1 MYMMILTR
9 AIKRDST
16 EMTTLK
22 LVMLRKTGQL
32 WGFGMNDLV
41 DIQLTPWQR
50 LNYRSVVRRG
60 VDQFTRVA
68 VPSMVRPFLPQLG
81 AIQIWCCNAIQSQ
94 SCDGDGQFEREAT
107 DQRFWSSPLPLEG
120 MEAGRY
126 PHAGG
131 NGFPSRNADL

>member
-1 MYMMILTR
+1 MYMIILTR

-22 LVMLRKTGQL
+22 FVMLRKTGKPRDS
-32 WGFGMNDLV
+32 GTNDLI

-60 VDQFTRVA
+60 IDQLIRVA

-81 AIQIWCCNAIQSQ
+81 AVQIWCCNAIQSE
-94 SCDGDGQFEREAT
+94 SCDGDSQFERKAT
-107 DQRFWSSPLPLEG
+107 D
-120 MEAGRY
+120 
-126 PHAGG
+126 
-131 NGFPSRNADL
+131 